1 MSGNWEAS
9 IPKCKKGE
17 RIEEEECLL
26 GEGEEKR
33 ERREKREERTS
44 KSLFL
49 TLVFIVAFEA
59 YLYMHGWRW

>member
-17 RIEEEECLL
+17 RIEEEGSLL
-26 GEGEEKR
+26 GEGEER
-33 ERREKREERTS
+33 ERREKRVS

-49 TLVFIVAFEA
+49 TLVFILALEA
-59 YLYMHGWRW
+59 YLYMCAWRW